1 MDGVF
6 APFFPPRW
14 ELAELGD
21 TGTRE
26 WKGKGTQRGVMEGG
40 VQFSLASPGLGI
52 LASPEVISLRS
63 SVNDKDIELL
73 DLRRQLKKALKEVG
87 TLKVSL
93 GSAET
98 ARRHQ
103 RPKAATNETDLGS
116 SPLPQLQLQ
125 LSSLSLS
132 LSLSV
137 CVCRSR
143 SRARLNART
152 GRRPTPSAGTGRAC

>member
-1 MDGVF
+1 
-6 APFFPPRW
+6 
-14 ELAELGD
+14 
-21 TGTRE
+21 
-26 WKGKGTQRGVMEGG
+26 MEGG

-132 LSLSV
+132 LSLSL
-137 CVCRSR
+137 CLSIFFFLR
-143 SRARLNART
+143 
-152 GRRPTPSAGTGRAC
+152 

>member
-1 MDGVF
+1 MLS
-6 APFFPPRW
+6 
-14 ELAELGD
+14 LA
-21 TGTRE
+21 TRDE
-26 WKGKGTQRGVMEGG
+26 ERKGKGTQRGAMEGG
-40 VQFSLASPGLGI
+40 AQFSLASPGLGI

-103 RPKAATNETDLGS
+103 RPKTATNETDLGS
-116 SPLPQLQLQ
+116 SPIPNYK
-125 LSSLSLS
+125 SNFRLSLS
-132 LSLSV
+132 LSL
-137 CVCRSR
+137 CRSR

>member
-1 MDGVF
+1 
-6 APFFPPRW
+6 
-14 ELAELGD
+14 
-21 TGTRE
+21 
-26 WKGKGTQRGVMEGG
+26 MEGG

-125 LSSLSLS
+125 FSS

-137 CVCRSR
+137 CVPV
-143 SRARLNART
+143 AL
-152 GRRPTPSAGTGRAC
+152 

>member
-1 MDGVF
+1 
-6 APFFPPRW
+6 
-14 ELAELGD
+14 
-21 TGTRE
+21 
-26 WKGKGTQRGVMEGG
+26 MEGG

-103 RPKAATNETDLGS
+103 RPKAATNETDLGCS
-116 SPLPQLQLQ
+116 SPQLQLQ
-125 LSSLSLS
+125 FSSLS

-137 CVCRSR
+137 CVPV
-143 SRARLNART
+143 AL
-152 GRRPTPSAGTGRAC
+152 

>member
-6 APFFPPRW
+6 APFFPRRW

-26 WKGKGTQRGVMEGG
+26 WKGKGTQRGAMEGG
-40 VQFSLASPGLGI
+40 VQFS

-132 LSLSV
+132 L